1 MFYTIKQVADRFGLP
16 AHTLRYYDKE
26 GLLPF
31 VSRDKNGNR
40 LFSELDL
47 NWIALICCLKNTGMP
62 IKEIKEYSD
71 WCKQGS
77 QKLEERKALLI
88 AHREQV
94 EKQIEEFQKNLALI
108 DTKIATYEDPELV
121 KKMDEQATLALQQ
134 FSR

>member
-77 QKLEERKALLI
+77 QKLEERKTLLI

-108 DTKIATYEDPELV
+108 DTKIATYEDPEMV

-134 FSR
+134 PSR